1 MQGAIGR
8 PWRGFTYETMS
19 ELQDRQ
25 SLFCSDLRAL
35 RFAVLQGVALAQLD
49 RNLPANRWRS
59 YFARRRC
66 RNGAQVQAHL
76 EPQALPDFKAVF
88 TRGC

>member
-25 SLFCSDLRAL
+25 SFFRSDLRAL
-35 RFAVLQGVALAQLD
+35 RFAVLQGIALAQLD
-49 RNLPANRWRS
+49 GNLSANRWRS
-59 YFARRRC
+59 HFARRRRC
-66 RNGAQVQAHL
+66 YGAPVQA
-76 EPQALPDFKAVF
+76 
-88 TRGC
+88 